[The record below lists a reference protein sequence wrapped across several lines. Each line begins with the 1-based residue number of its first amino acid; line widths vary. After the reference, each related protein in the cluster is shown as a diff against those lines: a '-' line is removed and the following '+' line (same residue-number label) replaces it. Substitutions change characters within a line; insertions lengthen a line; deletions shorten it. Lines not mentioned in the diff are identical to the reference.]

1 MENESINE
9 LDIYDFDHTLVPF
22 DSGTR
27 FIIYCYVHYPW
38 CLLNLPVIAV
48 GGIMLITKLIS
59 FTTFKQSC
67 FSFMRL
73 LPRERAIKG
82 FWDKYAPRAYPWFKE
97 RERDCVIVSASPDF
111 LLNEAK
117 ERLGFDRLICT
128 RHNAKTG
135 KILGENCRD
144 EEKVRR
150 LKEEYPDAKII
161 DVYSDSY
168 THDRPIFSL
177 ATGKTVH
184 IEKGKRV
191 EFDYKKVY
199 GEK

>member
-1 MENESINE
+1 MEKEF
-9 LDIYDFDHTLVPF
+9 DIYDFDHTIVPF

-27 FIIYCYVHYPW
+27 FVIYCFVHYPW
-38 CLLNLPVIAV
+38 CLITLPVVAI
-48 GGIMLITKLIS
+48 GGILTAIGAIS
-59 FTTFKQSC
+59 FTKFKQIC
-67 FSFMRL
+67 FSFVPL
-73 LPRERAIKG
+73 VPLKKAVKG
-82 FWDKYAPRAYPWFKE
+82 FWDKYAPKAYSWWNDEKP
-97 RERDCVIVSASPDF
+97 RDFIVISASPDF
-111 LLNEAK
+111 MLNDVKA
-117 ERLGFDRLICT
+117 RLGIENLICT

-135 KILGENCRD
+135 AIIGENCRD

-150 LKEEYPDAKII
+150 LNEEFPGAKIV

-168 THDRPIFSL
+168 THDRPIFSI

-191 EFDYKKVY
+191 EFNYNEIY

>member
-1 MENESINE
+1 MEKEF
-9 LDIYDFDHTLVPF
+9 DIYDFDHTIVPF

-27 FIIYCYVHYPW
+27 FVIYCFVHYPW
-38 CLLNLPVIAV
+38 CLITLPVVAI
-48 GGIMLITKLIS
+48 GGMLTAIGAIS
-59 FTTFKQSC
+59 FTKFKQIC
-67 FSFMRL
+67 FSFVPL
-73 LPRERAIKG
+73 VPLKKAVKG
-82 FWDKYAPRAYPWFKE
+82 FWDKYAPKAYSWWKDEKP
-97 RERDCVIVSASPDF
+97 RDFIVISASPDF
-111 LLNEAK
+111 MLNDVKA
-117 ERLGFDRLICT
+117 RLGIENLICT

-135 KILGENCRD
+135 AIIGENCRD

-150 LKEEYPDAKII
+150 LNEEFPGAKIV

-168 THDRPIFSL
+168 THDRPIFSI

-191 EFDYKKVY
+191 EFNYNEVY